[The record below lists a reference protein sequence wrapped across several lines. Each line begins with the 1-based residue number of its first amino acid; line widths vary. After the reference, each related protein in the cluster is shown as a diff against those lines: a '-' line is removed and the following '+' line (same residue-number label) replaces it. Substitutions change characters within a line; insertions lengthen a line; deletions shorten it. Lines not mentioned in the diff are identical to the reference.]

1 MVPPSEAKK
10 RRRKTKRW
18 SVSVSNGYTFHQR
31 AENSSSKTDKNS
43 SLKTDSLDGKM
54 DPFFSY
60 LEIARNFGHY
70 ETGLRL
76 QLSKAAFVSPFVKVN
91 IIKNHRKNDFVPF
104 VVFGISP
111 AILAGFYTKIG
122 INLFFFRRYISLS
135 PFVGGY
141 FWFRTRHGSDYGKYN
156 WYAHGGLSSSFHF

>member
-1 MVPPSEAKK
+1 MAPPSEAKK

-18 SVSVSNGYTFHQR
+18 SVSASNGYTFYQR
-31 AENSSSKTDKNS
+31 AKNSESKTDN
-43 SLKTDSLDGKM
+43 LDGQM

-60 LEIARNFGHY
+60 LEVARNFGHY

-91 IIKNHRKNDFVPF
+91 IIKNYRKNDFVPF

-122 INLFFFRRYISLS
+122 INLFFFRRYVSLS

-141 FWFRTRHGSDYGKYN
+141 FWFRTRHASGYGKYH
-156 WYAHGGLSSSFHF
+156 WYVHGGVSTAFHF